1 MTQKTVLITGC
12 SSGIGRLAAFTFQAN
27 GWNVI
32 ATMRTPEKETE
43 LNQLDNLLVAQLDVT
58 DGESVDKAIA
68 AGIERFGKINVLVNN
83 AGRGGR
89 ALLEQMSDEKI
100 LDVFET
106 NVFGAMRV
114 TRAVLPHMRN
124 MGAGCIINVTSM
136 AGIIGL
142 AAETA
147 YCSAKFAAEGFT
159 ESLYWEC
166 KPLGIKVRSVAPGV
180 YRATSFGANVDDEA
194 MEQGDP
200 SLIAHARHLRQH
212 FSKSADDAGGSTPAD
227 PQEVADRIFI
237 CATQDTPLHNPVGTD
252 AEMIMSMMA
261 APTRQE
267 FLDKL
272 EPMILPSD

>member
-12 SSGIGRLAAFTFQAN
+12 SSGIGRLAAQTFQAN

-43 LNQLDNLLVAQLDVT
+43 LNKLDNLLVARLDVT
-58 DGESVDKAIA
+58 DSVSVEA
-68 AGIERFGKINVLVNN
+68 AVAHGIERFEEIDVLVNN

-100 LDVFET
+100 RDVFET
-106 NVFGAMRV
+106 NLFGAMRV
-114 TRAVLPHMRN
+114 TRAILSHMRKR
-124 MGAGCIINVTSM
+124 GDGCVINVTSM
-136 AGIIGL
+136 AGVIGL

-166 KPLGIKVRSVAPGV
+166 KPLGIKVKSVAPGV
-180 YRATSFGANVDDEA
+180 YRATSFGENVDDEA
-194 MEQGDP
+194 MEEGDEQ
-200 SLIAHARHLRQH
+200 LVAHARRLRQH
-212 FSKSADDAGGSTPAD
+212 FSNSADAAGGSTPAD
-227 PQEVADRIFI
+227 PQEVADRIFV

-252 AEMIMSMMA
+252 ADMIMSMMA
-261 APTRQE
+261 APPRQD

-272 EPMILPSD
+272 EPMILPSG

>member
-12 SSGIGRLAAFTFQAN
+12 SSGIGRLAAQTFQAN

-43 LNQLDNLLVAQLDVT
+43 LNKLDNLLIARLDVT
-58 DGESVDKAIA
+58 DSVSVKAA
-68 AGIERFGKINVLVNN
+68 VANGIERFGKIDVLVNN

-100 LDVFET
+100 RDVFET

-114 TRAVLPHMRN
+114 TRAILPHMRKR
-124 MGAGCIINVTSM
+124 GEGCVINVTSM
-136 AGIIGL
+136 AGVIGL

-166 KPLGIKVRSVAPGV
+166 KPLGIKVKSVAPGV
-180 YRATSFGANVDDEA
+180 YRATSFGENVDDEA
-194 MEQGDP
+194 MDEGDEQ
-200 SLIAHARHLRQH
+200 LVAHARRLRQH
-212 FSKSADDAGGSTPAD
+212 FSNSADAAGGSTPAD
-227 PQEVADRIFI
+227 PQEVADRIFV

-252 AEMIMSMMA
+252 ADMIMSMMA
-261 APTRQE
+261 APPRQE

-272 EPMILPSD
+272 EPMILPSG

>member
-1 MTQKTVLITGC
+1 MTQNTVLITGC
-12 SSGIGRLAAFTFQAN
+12 SSGIGRLAATTFQAR

-32 ATMRTPEKETE
+32 ATMRAPEKETE
-43 LNQLDNLLVAQLDVT
+43 LNQLENLTVARLDVT
-58 DGESVDKAIA
+58 DNASIQAAIA
-68 AGIERFGKINVLVNN
+68 EGIERYGAIDVLVNN

-100 LDVFET
+100 REVFET

-114 TRAVLPHMRN
+114 SRAILPHMRKR
-124 MGAGCIINVTSM
+124 GEGCIINVTSM
-136 AGIIGL
+136 AGVIGL

-166 KPLGIKVRSVAPGV
+166 KPLGVKVKSVAPGV
-180 YRATSFGANVDDEA
+180 YRATSFGENVDDEA
-194 MEQGDP
+194 MEKGDAQ
-200 SLIAHARHLRQH
+200 LVAHARYLRQH
-212 FSKSADDAGGSTPAD
+212 FSKSADNAGGSEPAD

-237 CATQDTPLHNPVGTD
+237 CATQDTPLHNPVGKD
-252 AEMIMSMMA
+252 AEMIVSMMG
-261 APTRQE
+261 APPRQQ
-267 FLDKL
+267 FLDIL